1 MLFFKEIYD
10 FLKNTVHEVAY
21 HDADTATYRITI
33 SSVIVSSG
41 FLIVG
46 YADFLRAP
54 LAESSK
60 AFVAFDLL
68 SHHSNFVAG

>member
-1 MLFFKEIYD
+1 MLFFQEIYHL
-10 FLKNTVHEVAY
+10 LKNTVHEVAY
-21 HDADTATYRITI
+21 NDADAATYGIAI

-41 FLIVG
+41 FLTVG
-46 YADFLRAP
+46 YADFLRVP

-68 SHHSNFVAG
+68 SHYSNFVAE